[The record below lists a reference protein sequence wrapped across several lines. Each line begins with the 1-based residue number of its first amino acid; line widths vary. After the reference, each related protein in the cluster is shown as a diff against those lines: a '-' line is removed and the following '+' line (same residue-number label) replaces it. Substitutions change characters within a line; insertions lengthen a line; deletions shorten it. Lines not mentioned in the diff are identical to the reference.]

1 MSMDDASGQARRL
14 IEATPHLTLAT
25 ADASGK
31 PWSCPV
37 YFAHDQAFTLYW
49 VSFRQA
55 VHSANIRV
63 RPQVGISILGEP
75 PDHEGDGVY
84 FRRGRCRSSLM
95 HLAEVEAATGA
106 AHAAAGHGV
115 CCYLARRCA
124 GPRGV
129 ADSTQPF
136 RWPFTEYHD
145 AAEIVHGQ
153 HVDVRVKVTLEAKW
167 LVELG
172 GQRGYPGDV
181 LVCARAGGG

>member
-1 MSMDDASGQARRL
+1 MSMDDASRKARRL

-84 FRRGRCRSSLM
+84 FDAVAAEL
-95 HLAEVEAATGA
+95 HDPAEVERAIEVRRSRPQDRKFAVTGPGDVLGEAAWRIYRA
-106 AHAAAGHGV
+106 IPVAVYKYDDAAG
-115 CCYLARRCA
+115 
-124 GPRGV
+124 
-129 ADSTQPF
+129 
-136 RWPFTEYHD
+136 
-145 AAEIVHGQ
+145 IVHGQ
-153 HVDVRVKVTLEAKW
+153 HVDVRVKVTLEPS
-167 LVELG
+167 G
-172 GQRGYPGDV
+172 
-181 LVCARAGGG
+181 

>member
-1 MSMDDASGQARRL
+1 MSMDDASRKARRL

-37 YFAHDQAFTLYW
+37 YFARDQAFTLYW

-75 PDHEGDGVY
+75 PDHEDDGVY
-84 FRRGRCRSSLM
+84 FDAVATEL
-95 HLAEVEAATGA
+95 HDPAEVERAIEVRRSRPQDRKFAVTGPGDVLGEAAWRIYRA
-106 AHAAAGHGV
+106 I
-115 CCYLARRCA
+115 
-124 GPRGV
+124 PV
-129 ADSTQPF
+129 AVYK
-136 RWPFTEYHD
+136 YHD

-153 HVDVRVKVTLEAKW
+153 HVDVRVKVTLEPS
-167 LVELG
+167 G
-172 GQRGYPGDV
+172 
-181 LVCARAGGG
+181 